1 MVTKLLT
8 TINDRE
14 ILDGQIDTFVD
25 QGGGADRYLIE
36 STISG
41 DVEVQ
46 DADGGVVVIPAG
58 VNLESIR
65 IAAGGTAVQL
75 VVNGSTIT
83 FTSGAAGANYSFVLA
98 GSNENLAAG
107 RPLTAQELAAEVGA
121 TLGGDAVPAG
131 VVGSDGTIGG
141 GIDPGA
147 IVLTEGVDI
156 ETGNLFEAPRGFTP
170 GGTDQVNTLDD
181 DDVLTGTGDNPT
193 LNFTFVDDADV
204 GPVVIS
210 PTLNGI
216 ETVNVS
222 VQGNAPKNLD
232 LQDATGLD
240 SLNVSR
246 INASNLFQAIN
257 LSEPVSNFSI
267 NNSVNPTG
275 VANFAHLTGVLS
287 GAADETTLTLNGAQM
302 LTVNI
307 DNTLFGFVGNLVSP
321 PTEGYETVN
330 IVSTGSANSIGGIG
344 NINGGTLGVFGA
356 ETINISGDQNLRLG
370 GIGNALGSLSGNS
383 EANNFQAGLNGVFG
397 FLDTVDASALDGD
410 LTYHIGA
417 EVAANSSQG
426 SGAPINFTAT
436 GGVGDDRFVLTNG
449 AVVNGV
455 AGDTDVIDGG
465 MGDNTVVAVG
475 NATITAAATPNVR
488 NVQNLEVRTGH
499 DLDSGGGAVPQPL
512 NSDVVNISAL
522 AFDSLANI
530 FVRNEGQDSTLGVNG
545 GAITSVPEEAVVNLT
560 NLTAAQGTAIT
571 VAHGTTGNN
580 GLLTAA
586 QGAGSIAANG
596 FGGTFLTASLA
607 AAGGANDTVGTTLV
621 NGLNTDT
628 RFNLALNAVG
638 VGGGVENI
646 TIADNDTESN
656 TVLLPA
662 FGAHTGTITLT
673 GGAAGQFFNLDALDA
688 AGGAAA
694 PVGIYGLGVNGAPAG
709 VAADAVAIIADG
721 AVATA
726 YPVGTRVDSASAVAG
741 LVTRDGV
748 ATDVRLVANN
758 IAAADY
764 ASNVIARL
772 GETVAATVDVT
783 VNTGSGNDTIIFDSL
798 VGTQVDSAG
807 LSSAD
812 RVNTGTGFDTAVID
826 GFSANG
832 IILDPTEFSQFS
844 GVDALR
850 FGSNPGVA
858 NVGNGNVVLANGG
871 GYRVE
876 LSNSVITQTDVGNRL
891 LVVNNDG
898 DRAVGLESDLVLNL
912 RTLSGDQL
920 NAADS
925 RLVTFVGANG
935 EGGVISSNRL
945 QLSESSATNGM
956 ILNGGD
962 TTVTEVVSTGNNNVY
977 EVFGNANLTINDLAN
992 TSNFGR
998 VEFTNSDSPLTT
1010 STIALDNTTADR
1022 LVDASTLAN
1031 NTTNIERLAV
1041 VANNSFNPVTG
1052 VVAGVQQVNV
1062 TAGGLTNAFALDVVL
1077 GGGQNNLVLGTGAD
1091 VVNFTGNFLAA
1102 QGNAKPAI
1110 AVGQAG
1116 ATINPGTRATGI
1128 NEFGVDG
1135 IAGNAD
1141 DAAAQLAYTGTV
1153 TVGAGANVINVYG
1166 AADLTAVNFTDP
1178 GNIAA
1183 FNLFSNVSL
1192 TAAQINALPVINIG
1206 QVGDGQDHV
1215 LIIEDDMGL
1224 SVADLSNIVY
1234 LGDGAL
1240 TIIDN
1245 TTNGTANA
1253 PDNQG
1258 NGQILGIAPDDDGET
1273 VIPPDSTENQV
1284 RLTFTSAEVGDGDGN
1299 DSNTLANQDGGPA
1312 VRYQDEDAM
1321 GNLVGPEFRFVDE
1334 DPMAGSGR
1342 IFDARGLDP
1351 SVTFDVR
1358 DLPTGTERGDQF
1370 RVVELGTN
1378 MGDTISYAGEMANV
1392 YVNGGQGNDTLTGGD
1407 GDDFLVGGAGDDILN
1422 GGAGND
1428 TLLGGSG
1435 NDTLNGGDGD
1445 DTIDGGAGTDM
1456 LTGGAGA
1463 DVFLLN
1469 DFATVDTL
1477 VDFTTMEDQVG
1488 IGGNTGLVLRFA
1500 ATPGT
1505 VSNLTVPTGGTF
1517 NAGVGLTDQGLFK
1530 AASLT
1535 ALQNLI
1541 VSKLKGNS
1549 DLDGVVAFG
1558 VTTSATANNLLFRF
1572 VLSDTNTG
1580 AASMGTSFS
1589 VTTTLAAIGTGA
1601 IVGSDL
1607 VLF

>member
-121 TLGGDAVPAG
+121 TLGGDAVPG
-131 VVGSDGTIGG
+131 GIVGSDGTIGG

-193 LNFTFVDDADV
+193 LNFTFVDDADI

-210 PTLNGI
+210 PTLNNI
-216 ETVNVS
+216 QTINVS

-246 INASNLFQAIN
+246 INASNLFQAVNI
-257 LSEPVSNFSI
+257 SEPVANFSI

-275 VANFAHLTGVLS
+275 PANLDHLTGVLRGS
-287 GAADETTLTLNGAQM
+287 MDETTLTLNGAQM
-302 LTVNI
+302 LSVNI
-307 DNTLFGFVGNLVSP
+307 DNTLFNFFGGVASP

-330 IVSTGSANSIGGIG
+330 LVSTGSANSIGGIG
-344 NINGGTLGVFGA
+344 NINGGTLGIFGA
-356 ETINISGDQNLRLG
+356 ETLNISGDQNLRLG

-397 FLDTVDASALDGD
+397 FLDTVDASALDGN

-436 GGVGDDRFVLTNG
+436 GGAGDDRFVLTNG
-449 AVVNGV
+449 AVVNGI

-465 MGDNTVVAVG
+465 LGDNTVVAVG

-499 DLDSGGGAVPQPL
+499 DLDSNGGAANL
-512 NSDVVNISAL
+512 ANSDVVNISAL

-530 FVRNEGQDSTLGVNG
+530 FVRNEGQDAIVGNP
-545 GAITSVPEEAVVNLT
+545 ITSTPEEAVVNLT
-560 NLTAAQGTAIT
+560 NLSAAQGTAIT

-580 GLLTAA
+580 GLLSVPL
-586 QGAGSIAANG
+586 GAGSVAANG

-607 AAGGANDTVGTTLV
+607 NAAGTSDTVGITLV

-638 VGGGVENI
+638 TGGGVENI

-656 TVLLPA
+656 TVFLPA
-662 FGAHTGTITLT
+662 FPAHTGTITLT
-673 GGAAGQFFNLDALDA
+673 GGVAGQFFNLDALSA
-688 AGGAAA
+688 AGAAAA

-709 VAADAVAIIADG
+709 AVGDAMAIVADAAVAA
-721 AVATA
+721 A
-726 YPVGTRVDSASAVAG
+726 YPVGARVDSASPAAG
-741 LVTRDGV
+741 LLIRDGV
-748 ATDVRLVANN
+748 VTDVRLVANN

-812 RVNTGTGFDTAVID
+812 RVNTGSGFDTVVID

-898 DRAVGLESDLVLNL
+898 DRALGLESDLVLNL

-935 EGGVISSNRL
+935 NGGPISSNRL

-962 TTVTEVVSTGNNNVY
+962 TNVVEAISTGNNNVY

-1022 LVDASTLAN
+1022 LVDAGTLAN
-1031 NTTNIERLAV
+1031 NTTNVERLAV

-1135 IAGNAD
+1135 IAATAD
-1141 DAAAQLAYTGTV
+1141 DAAAQLVYTGTV
-1153 TVGAGANVINVYG
+1153 TVGLGGNNIINVYG

-1178 GNIAA
+1178 ANIAA
-1183 FNLFSNVSL
+1183 VNLFSNVSL
-1192 TAAQINALPVINIG
+1192 TEAQINLLPISIQGAGDHVLFVQDDVNVAGSNVDLSQIT
-1206 QVGDGQDHV
+1206 VGDGAIVTVV
-1215 LIIEDDMGL
+1215 LAAGVTQLNMPTL
-1224 SVADLSNIVY
+1224 
-1234 LGDGAL
+1234 
-1240 TIIDN
+1240 
-1245 TTNGTANA
+1245 
-1253 PDNQG
+1253 G
-1258 NGQILGIAPDDDGET
+1258 NGSVLQVVDENFNQIEVFGGQVITGTPGDD
-1273 VIPPDSTENQV
+1273 
-1284 RLTFTSAEVGDGDGN
+1284 
-1299 DSNTLANQDGGPA
+1299 
-1312 VRYQDEDAM
+1312 
-1321 GNLVGPEFRFVDE
+1321 NLVGTV
-1334 DPMAGSGR
+1334 
-1342 IFDARGLDP
+1342 
-1351 SVTFDVR
+1351 
-1358 DLPTGTERGDQF
+1358 
-1370 RVVELGTN
+1370 
-1378 MGDTISYAGEMANV
+1378 
-1392 YVNGGQGNDTLTGGD
+1392 GNDTLIGLAGNDTLDGGD
-1407 GDDFLVGGAGDDILN
+1407 GDDVLQGDEGMNTLTGGAGDDRFVVNSFVEL
-1422 GGAGND
+1422 
-1428 TLLGGSG
+1428 
-1435 NDTLNGGDGD
+1435 
-1445 DTIDGGAGTDM
+1445 DTIT
-1456 LTGGAGA
+1456 
-1463 DVFLLN
+1463 
-1469 DFATVDTL
+1469 
-1477 VDFTTMEDQVG
+1477 DFTTTEDKLVVDVMDSAMFQVG
-1488 IGGNTGLVLRFA
+1488 SVGGTLDTFGITGLTQASAVA
-1500 ATPGT
+1500 
-1505 VSNLTVPTGGTF
+1505 
-1517 NAGVGLTDQGLFK
+1517 LTDGNLFK
-1530 AASLT
+1530 AADLASLKT
-1535 ALQNLI
+1535 AI
-1541 VSKLKGNS
+1541 TSALKVNAN
-1549 DLDGVVAFG
+1549 LDGVNAFG
-1558 VTTSATANNLLFRF
+1558 MVTNTTDADFGLVFQFQLT
-1572 VLSDTNTG
+1572 DTNTTA
-1580 AASMGTSFS
+1580 AASGTSITNAITIAS
-1589 VTTTLAAIGTGA
+1589 VGMQA
-1601 IVGSDL
+1601 IVGSDIQ
-1607 VLF
+1607 LF